1 MTREKI
7 RIGIIG
13 AGRIASLVHAPS
25 LGLMSEACEIAGVA
39 SRTAEGARAFA
50 ERWGIPRV
58 YPDWQALL
66 ADPAIDAVAICL
78 PSGMTAAAARAA
90 VAAGKHVLCEKPLGL
105 TLADANG
112 LAEAAAASPRVHM
125 VAFTFR
131 FVPALRYLKRLVAE
145 GHFGEI
151 RHWRM
156 SYFTDFML
164 DPMTPIA
171 WRNQRAQAGAGI
183 LADMGS
189 HGLDFARYLLGEI
202 TAVCGVSRLYV
213 RERPNRP
220 GGAPVLVDADDAC
233 AFGVE
238 FAGGTIGSFDF
249 NRAVAGRGGTGRA
262 NYQSIEIHGTSGAA
276 VYELVRPFELM
287 ISLGPAMTRSQQWAR
302 AEVPIDLRKFPGSPR
317 NVFTEDPLLGYKLD
331 QGVAFVR
338 AIRGETQDYPTFRDG
353 AMAQRL
359 IDAVESSI
367 RERRWVDVQP

>member
-1 MTREKI
+1 MKEKI

-13 AGRIASLVHAPS
+13 AGRIAAMVHVPS
-25 LGLMSEACEIAGVA
+25 LRLLPELCEIAGVA
-39 SRTAEGARAFA
+39 SRTEVGARDFA
-50 ERWGIPRV
+50 DRWSIPRT
-58 YPDWQALL
+58 YPDWQGLL
-66 ADPAIDAVAICL
+66 ADPGIAALVVCP
-78 PSGMTAAAARAA
+78 PSGMTATVAQAA
-90 VAAGKHVLCEKPLGL
+90 VAAGKHILCEKPLGL
-105 TLADANG
+105 TAADAQG
-112 LAEAAAASPRVHM
+112 LATTAERAGIVHM

-131 FVPALRYLKRLVAE
+131 FVPALRYLKRLVTE

-164 DPMTPIA
+164 DPAAPIV

-202 TAVCGVSRLYV
+202 AAVSGAARLYV
-213 RERPNRP
+213 RERPSRTGEGMVP
-220 GGAPVLVDADDAC
+220 VDADDAC

-238 FAGGTIGSFDF
+238 FANGAIGSFDF

-262 NYQSIEIHGTSGAA
+262 NYQSIEIHGTGGAA
-276 VYELVRPFELM
+276 LYELTRPFELQ
-287 ISLGPAMTRSQQWAR
+287 ISLGPAMTKSQQWAR
-302 AEVPIDLRKFPGSPR
+302 AEVPTELRKYPGSPR

-353 AMAQRL
+353 AAAQRL
-359 IDAVESSI
+359 IDAVEASI
-367 RERRWVDVQP
+367 RKRHWVTC